1 MNSFV
6 LYSHRILGFL
16 ISCPISSMTSSI
28 HSEISQLL
36 NSGSLDILPQFD
48 RIGRGELF
56 FKWTPSIHSAFLT
69 WWLETPWIVER
80 ASTTD
85 DWSKRLG
92 WESRSRTSS
101 VWQHFYQAANRLT
114 GEPALVCQRCSY
126 ALSHPNV
133 KASGTST
140 LSRHLESK
148 VCQAGTIN
156 GRHSGRQRTLG
167 EVLQVQVSRVSR
179 TISMKTNR

>member
-1 MNSFV
+1 
-6 LYSHRILGFL
+6 
-16 ISCPISSMTSSI
+16 MTSSI
-28 HSEISQLL
+28 HSETSQFIDIDLL
-36 NSGSLDILPQFD
+36 DVLSQFD
-48 RIGRGELF
+48 QIGQGDLF
-56 FKWTPSIHSAFLT
+56 YKWTLCLHSAFLT

-80 ASTTD
+80 ASTID

-148 VCQAGTIN
+148 VCQTGTIN

-167 EVLQVQVSRVSR
+167 EVLQVQVSGVSR